1 MDKVSRWGIRI
12 LSWLMVFLLA
22 VNLWLLLDKKINH
35 KEFPTIFGWSYA
47 VVRSNS
53 MKPAFSKGA
62 ILILHKE
69 TTYQVNDIVTY
80 KDPMDTLTT
89 THRLVE
95 KTGTHYVTK
104 GDANNVEDLPINPSM
119 VYAKVI
125 FVIPY
130 LGLFILFLQN
140 KLVLVSIAFLIGIYI
155 VWNRKR

>member
-1 MDKVSRWGIRI
+1 MISFFMI
-12 LSWLMVFLLA
+12 LLFI

-35 KEFPTIFGWSYA
+35 KEFSTIFGWSYA

-104 GDANNVEDLPINPSM
+104 GDANDAEDVPIDSSM
-119 VYAKVI
+119 IYAKVVLI
-125 FVIPY
+125 IPY
-130 LGLFILFLQN
+130 LGLLSLFLQN
-140 KLVLVSIAFLIGIYI
+140 KLLLTSLIFLLCIYAIGK
-155 VWNRKR
+155 RKN